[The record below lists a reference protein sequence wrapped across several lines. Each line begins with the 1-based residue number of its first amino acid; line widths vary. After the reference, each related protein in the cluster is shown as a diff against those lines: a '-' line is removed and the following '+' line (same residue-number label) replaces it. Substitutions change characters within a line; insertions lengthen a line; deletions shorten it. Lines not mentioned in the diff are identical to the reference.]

1 MYVGVDVHKRACQ
14 AAVVDEDGGLVDELR
29 FPNTSKGIGSL
40 IERVRGYGEFQV
52 VMESSAN
59 YWTRLYDRLESEG
72 VPVKLSNPYKTRAIA
87 EARIKT
93 DKLDARTLAQLLR
106 ADLVAECY
114 VPGREDREKRGLVR
128 HRASLVKTRTEV
140 RNRVHSL
147 LDKHELVHEY
157 SDLFGKKGTEWLR
170 GLELPHLDQVILDSE
185 LHLLDTLDE
194 EVERVSREIA
204 RLAVDD
210 DQVKLLMGLKGVG
223 YYSAMLLL
231 SEIGEIKR
239 FPSPGKL
246 SSWAGLAPRTH
257 QSGEVC
263 WNGRITK
270 RGNKRVR
277 WVLGQSAQSARL
289 HDPKFQAFYERIAAR
304 RGQGKAL
311 VAVCRKMLV
320 VIWTVLTRN
329 EPYHGRDEGL
339 TMRKYKRL
347 LSLAS
352 G

>member
-1 MYVGVDVHKRACQ
+1 MMFVGVDVHKRACQ
-14 AAVVDEDGGLVDELR
+14 AAVVDEDGGLIDELR
-29 FPNTSKGIGSL
+29 FPNTIQGIESL

-93 DKLDARTLAQLLR
+93 DKLDAKTLAQLLR

-114 VPGREDREKRGLVR
+114 VPAREDREKRALIR

-147 LDKHELVHEY
+147 LDKHELTHDY
-157 SDLFGKKGTEWLR
+157 SNLFGRKGTEWLR
-170 GLELPHLDQVILDSE
+170 ELPHLDQVILKSE

-210 DQVKLLMGLKGVG
+210 DQVKLLMGLKGIN

-231 SEIGEIKR
+231 SEIGEIHR
-239 FPSPGKL
+239 FSTPEKL

-270 RGNKRVR
+270 RGNRRIR
-277 WVLGQSAQSARL
+277 WVLGQSAQTPAAPRPQVPYVLRADCCEEGSWEGPGGGL
-289 HDPKFQAFYERIAAR
+289 QEDAR
-304 RGQGKAL
+304 RGLDRAHQERAL
-311 VAVCRKMLV
+311 PR
-320 VIWTVLTRN
+320 T
-329 EPYHGRDEGL
+329 GRRADHE
-339 TMRKYKRL
+339 KV
-347 LSLAS
+347 
-352 G
+352 